1 MEFLAIMT
9 VAVFVGAC
17 WRLFSGRQKHTA
29 LLIGMVD
36 AFRLGDGVEGE
47 RLFAELEPELKGVRD
62 RIWAAQGLM
71 RARAWEHALL
81 LVDKALALKPEDRRL
96 ARMKAILHGKMV
108 RDDAV
113 DRLSS
118 WLASSPRDDEA
129 LMVLARLL
137 VRLRRNE
144 EAIDLLLPYVKKHR
158 KSLAPR
164 SLLGEAFFHAKRYPE
179 ATEHLQESMKIRD
192 LMKRQSIPMYTTG
205 HETGYDFRVAVE
217 GQWEEA
223 RDDMLLA
230 QIRSGEAD
238 SKLVI
243 FSESS
248 EPQERG
254 GPEERDAP
262 EALHAVGASGHEDG
276 GGGGRGGLDG
286 FD

>member
-1 MEFLAIMT
+1 MEFLFIM
-9 VAVFVGAC
+9 VLAMFAGVV
-17 WRLFSGRQKHTA
+17 WRHLSGRQRHTA
-29 LLIGMVD
+29 LLMGMVD
-36 AFRLGDGVEGE
+36 AFRLGDGQEGE
-47 RLFAELEPELKGVRD
+47 RLYAELEPELKSVRD
-62 RIWAAQGLM
+62 RIWAARGLM
-71 RARAWEHALL
+71 RARAWEHALM
-81 LVDKALALKPEDRRL
+81 LVDKAQALKPEDRQL
-96 ARMKAILHGKMV
+96 NRMKAIIHGKMV

-113 DRLSS
+113 ERLTQ
-118 WLASSPRDDEA
+118 WLAVSPRDDEA

-144 EAIDLLLPYVKKHR
+144 EAIELLLPYVEKHR
-158 KSLAPR
+158 KALAAR
-164 SLLGEAFFHAKRYPE
+164 SLLGEAYFHAKRYPE

-243 FSESS
+243 FPESAAS
-248 EPQERG
+248 QAPG
-254 GPEERDAP
+254 GLEDEAGQ
-262 EALHAVGASGHEDG
+262 EALHAVGVGAHEDG